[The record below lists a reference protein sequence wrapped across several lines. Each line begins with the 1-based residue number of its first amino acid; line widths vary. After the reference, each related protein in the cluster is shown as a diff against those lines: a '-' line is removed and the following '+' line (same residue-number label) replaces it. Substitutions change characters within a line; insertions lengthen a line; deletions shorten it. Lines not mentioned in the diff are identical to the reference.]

1 MTNDYTSEE
10 SARVN
15 AEVVPL
21 NQAAHDCLERGELEE
36 CFRLLREAIKRL
48 GAIAGFVHED
58 VALIKKTLA
67 YELYHAGQ
75 YEEAEMLCYYA
86 LIVREKLYGPE
97 HLEVAET
104 HWWIGCLHDHWGKHG
119 LAVLDYE
126 DALKIHEKICGK
138 HSHEV
143 AEACTWLGY
152 AHRDLGKYA
161 KAEEYFRRALFIRQL
176 RQAVDGTEM
185 LAWAQERL
193 GGVLFRLKRYA
204 EALAAYE
211 GVLALNKGRF
221 CWAQQSRRRFNLCRV
236 RCMSA
241 IDAVD
246 AEKTC

>member
-1 MTNDYTSEE
+1 M
-10 SARVN
+10 N

-21 NQAAHDCLERGELEE
+21 NRAACDCLKRGELEE

-58 VALIKKTLA
+58 VAVIQQALA

-75 YEEAEMLCYYA
+75 YEEAETLCYCA
-86 LIVREKLYGPE
+86 LVVREKLYGPE

-104 HWWIGCLHDHWGKHG
+104 HWWTGCLYDHWGKHKM
-119 LAVLDYE
+119 AVLAYE
-126 DALKIHEKICGK
+126 DALKIHEKICGRF
-138 HSHEV
+138 SHEV
-143 AEACTWLGY
+143 AESCTWLGY

-193 GGVLFRLKRYA
+193 SGVLFRLKRYA

-211 GVLALNKGRF
+211 DVLALNDGKF
-221 CWAQQSRRRFNLCRV
+221 KWKNSRRRFNRCRV
-236 RCMSA
+236 KCMPA
-241 IDAVD
+241 TEAV
-246 AEKTC
+246 TQRR